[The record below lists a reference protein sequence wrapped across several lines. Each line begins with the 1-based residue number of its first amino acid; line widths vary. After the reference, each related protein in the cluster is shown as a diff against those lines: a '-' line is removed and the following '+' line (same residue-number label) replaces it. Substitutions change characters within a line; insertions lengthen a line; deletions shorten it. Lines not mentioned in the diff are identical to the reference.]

1 MSELDLLRGL
11 ADQIS
16 QPPLDALR
24 ETARLRSRRRTLVT
38 AVSAAAVA
46 AVVIG
51 VAVLTQDRDEGT
63 EQPIEPPGGATTRP
77 VTYADGAT
85 VHYGEGAVSAPDPVV
100 ELDLTDIQF
109 QLCEFAKY
117 WKAKTLVGRPKK
129 TFSPTI
135 DDVTRRAP

>member
-1 MSELDLLRGL
+1 M
-11 ADQIS
+11 
-16 QPPLDALR
+16 
-24 ETARLRSRRRTLVT
+24 
-38 AVSAAAVA
+38 
-46 AVVIG
+46 
-51 VAVLTQDRDEGT
+51 
-63 EQPIEPPGGATTRP
+63 
-77 VTYADGAT
+77 
-85 VHYGEGAVSAPDPVV
+85 V